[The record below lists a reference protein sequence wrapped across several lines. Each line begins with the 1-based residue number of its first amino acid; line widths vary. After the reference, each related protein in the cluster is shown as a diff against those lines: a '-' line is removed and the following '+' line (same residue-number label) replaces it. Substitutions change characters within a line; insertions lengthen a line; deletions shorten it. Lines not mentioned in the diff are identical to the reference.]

1 MTESKRYVDIE
12 IGADIGQ
19 IRLYTRD
26 EDYETYDGEDILNLI
41 NGSSDENEQLKSDL
55 DYFKAKNGSLETGM
69 FNLERENK
77 KLKSVN
83 QELRN
88 ELKFDEKMYKTFKEI
103 IDEADDLITSH
114 LSKHYQR
121 KWKNFCKHRG
131 VLDD

>member
-1 MTESKRYVDIE
+1 MTEKRFVPIFDGFDKRVV
-12 IGADIGQ
+12 GAKDNGRI
-19 IRLYTRD
+19 ISFMD
-26 EDYETYDGEDILNLI
+26 MFEVLNEL
-41 NGSSDENEQLKSDL
+41 SEENEQLKSI
-55 DYFKAKNGSLETGM
+55 
-69 FNLERENK
+69 
-77 KLKSVN
+77 N

-103 IDEADDLITSH
+103 IDEADDLISSH